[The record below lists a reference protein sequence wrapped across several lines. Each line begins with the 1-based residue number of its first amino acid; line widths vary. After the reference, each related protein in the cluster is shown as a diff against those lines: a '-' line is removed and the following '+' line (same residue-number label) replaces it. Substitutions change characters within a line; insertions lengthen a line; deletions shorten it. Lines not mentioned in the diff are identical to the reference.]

1 MRGGKKGKHCGSW
14 LEFQMEDLPD
24 VPGCNTHL
32 HAVAQCEQCVCKKAD
47 WLEVSVRTDH
57 MELWGGVHHQIC
69 GLKICPFERS
79 RMQTL
84 RCSTNGFTAQKKQT
98 WQISF
103 EENWHANALKNRNTG
118 SSSVNT
124 HSQCSTP
131 NNESQ
136 SLRGFSWTACGLKY
150 HQHQVNASVDLRA
163 AIVAATKPP
172 HHGSS
177 QSPVTTPAC
186 LTAAPRSPTQVQRPL
201 YRLICVTK
209 ANTLHGERD
218 DSRRSPHF
226 IQIIHFPPA
235 DHLTQE
241 GKASIL
247 LSDNNTALLR
257 TKFRLN
263 VCCLKKMLNTL
274 RLKKTADLY
283 DCNKKNGI
291 HLFV

>member
-124 HSQCSTP
+124 HTLTMQHAEQWEPKPARLFLDGLRPEISSAPSECECRFTRSHCRRDKASPSRLFPVSRYYTCLPDSSST
-131 NNESQ
+131 
-136 SLRGFSWTACGLKY
+136 L
-150 HQHQVNASVDLRA
+150 
-163 AIVAATKPP
+163 
-172 HHGSS
+172 
-177 QSPVTTPAC
+177 
-186 LTAAPRSPTQVQRPL
+186 
-201 YRLICVTK
+201 
-209 ANTLHGERD
+209 ANTSAAAAL
-218 DSRRSPHF
+218 S
-226 IQIIHFPPA
+226 A
-235 DHLTQE
+235 DLCHKSQHAARWKGWFTQE
-241 GKASIL
+241 STFYT
-247 LSDNNTALLR
+247 D
-257 TKFRLN
+257 
-263 VCCLKKMLNTL
+263 NTL
-274 RLKKTADLY
+274 PSSWSSDTRRKGLDS
-283 DCNKKNGI
+283 
-291 HLFV
+291 FVW